1 MHDAERESLI
11 RQLEMTDRILG
22 LEAEIAQL
30 KITSGINDLR
40 HVRGSRSWKLGNFIL
55 RPAIYFK
62 GMLKRLTQGR

>member
-1 MHDAERESLI
+1 MHELERESLM

-40 HVRGSRSWKLGNFIL
+40 HVRGSKSWRLGNFL
-55 RPAIYFK
+55 LSPAIH
-62 GMLKRLTQGR
+62 LSNLAKRLKQGR

>member
-55 RPAIYFK
+55 TPAIYFK